1 MEQLNHLL
9 FAWINATPA
18 SPEWLIDV
26 ATFLARDLII
36 IVPALIIGL
45 WLWGPQSQLVS
56 QREVVAKT
64 TIALLFA
71 MLAAATI
78 GMLLPHERPFVAG
91 VGYTFLALQDKPNCK
106 VILCGGEFRPNN
118 YIFTAVGRHNELDH
132 ICPNIA
138 FISAAGLSLQHGA
151 TCFNFDELEMKHR
164 ALKMSQQKILVA
176 DHSKFGKTKPACIGP
191 LTHFDRVITDRQPD
205 PQFAEFFTENAIA
218 IRF

>member
-56 QREVVAKT
+56 QREVVANT

-91 VGYTFLALQDKPNCK
+91 VGYTFLAHAPDSSFPSDH
-106 VILCGGEFRPNN
+106 GTA
-118 YIFTAVGRHNELDH
+118 IFTFALAFLFWHRVWSGILLLIVAGGIAWSRVYLGVHWPLDMVGGFLLGLVGCLFAQLVWNLFGD
-132 ICPNIA
+132 IIA
-138 FISAAGLSLQHGA
+138 
-151 TCFNFDELEMKHR
+151 
-164 ALKMSQQKILVA
+164 
-176 DHSKFGKTKPACIGP
+176 TKLAR
-191 LTHFDRVITDRQPD
+191 LYRFL
-205 PQFAEFFTENAIA
+205 FAFP
-218 IRF
+218 IRKGWVKE

>member
-1 MEQLNHLL
+1 MGRLVGLVQPIGCLLDGKRFYPPQDEVNIMEQLNHLL

-78 GMLLPHERPFVAG
+78 AAPPATPTAAVPAAAPPAAAVTLLLFAG
-91 VGYTFLALQDKPNCK
+91 SSFPS
-106 VILCGGEFRPNN
+106 PSS
-118 YIFTAVGRHNELDH
+118 
-132 ICPNIA
+132 A
-138 FISAAGLSLQHGA
+138 FASASQKLTLLTIS
-151 TCFNFDELEMKHR
+151 
-164 ALKMSQQKILVA
+164 
-176 DHSKFGKTKPACIGP
+176 
-191 LTHFDRVITDRQPD
+191 
-205 PQFAEFFTENAIA
+205 
-218 IRF
+218 